1 MSNRTIVLSTGGTGG
16 HIYPAV
22 ALARELLP
30 RGFEVALIGQTG
42 GMEER
47 ISGEENIAF
56 HGVHAGKIDRGR
68 PNPLELIQAGRG
80 FLEARK
86 ILQKMKPLAVVGFG
100 GFASLPGILAAQGL
114 HIPTVLHEQNAKLGL
129 TQRLAARGATLI
141 TTAYP
146 EVEGLSGK
154 EKESRWVGVPV
165 REERMNRKVA
175 LQKLG
180 LQDGPITILVMGGSQ
195 GSLALNN
202 HIPGALEGAFGR
214 EGILKVGSRS
224 VQVLHSSGRA
234 HLTTLAPQV
243 RHLEW
248 YRVRGFIDAVAAWSC
263 ADLAITRAGSST
275 LGEAAFHG
283 VPLCMVPLPSSAEN
297 HQMANAKAMENA
309 GAGRMVPQD
318 DLSHLPSVLLDL
330 LNRETMEGM
339 RDAARGL
346 SPVGAAARLADEV
359 EAVVRMPRAR

>member
-1 MSNRTIVLSTGGTGG
+1 MSNRTVVLSTGGTGG

-22 ALARELLP
+22 ALARELVP
-30 RGFEVALIGQTG
+30 RGFDVVLIGQTG
-42 GMEER
+42 GMEQR
-47 ISGEENIAF
+47 ICSEENIAF
-56 HGVHAGKIDRGR
+56 YGVHAGKIDRGR

-80 FLEARK
+80 LLEARK
-86 ILQKMKPLAVVGFG
+86 LLQKIQPLTVVGFG
-100 GFASLPGILAAQGL
+100 GFASLPGILAAQSL
-114 HIPTVLHEQNAKLGL
+114 HIPTVLHEQNAQLGL

-146 EVEGLSGK
+146 EVKGLKS
-154 EKESRWVGVPV
+154 KESRWVGVPV
-165 REERMNRKVA
+165 REERMNRKMA

-180 LQDGPITILVMGGSQ
+180 LQDGPLTLLVMGGSQ
-195 GSLALNN
+195 GSLALNT
-202 HIPGALEGAFGR
+202 HVPGALEGAFGR

-297 HQMANAKAMENA
+297 HQMANAKAVENA
-309 GAGRMVPQD
+309 GAGRTILQE
-318 DLSHLPSVLLDL
+318 DLNHLPGVLLDL
-330 LNRETMEGM
+330 LNRETMGEM

-346 SPVGAAARLADEV
+346 CPAGAAARLANEV
-359 EAVVRMPRAR
+359 EAVVRMPKAR